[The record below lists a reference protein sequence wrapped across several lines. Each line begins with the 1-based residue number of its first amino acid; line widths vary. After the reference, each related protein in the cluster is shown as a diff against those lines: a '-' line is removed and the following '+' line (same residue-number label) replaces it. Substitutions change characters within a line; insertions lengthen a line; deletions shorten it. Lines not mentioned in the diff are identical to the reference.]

1 MALNDVIISDVS
13 SVFLEVDDFA
23 EAMLRF
29 VGGDPANSQQFIGI
43 AGDDVAVPENEQG
56 RGYTH
61 SRTVEFASTATL
73 NPTDALKVG
82 SLVYQ
87 VQSVSDPVHGMQ
99 TARVVRYEP
108 ETKGAKYVRRGGL

>member
-1 MALNDVIISDVS
+1 MTFRDLITSDVTT
-13 SVFLEVDDFA
+13 VFLDVDDFA

-29 VGGDPANSQQFIGI
+29 VGGDPANGKSFVGV
-43 AGDDVAVPENEQG
+43 AGDDVAVPDSDHG

-61 SRTVEFASTATL
+61 SRTVEFAATATL
-73 NPTDALKVG
+73 SPTDALKIG

-87 VQSVSDPVHGMQ
+87 VESITDPVHGMQ
-99 TARVVRYEP
+99 SAKLVRYEP